1 MKITK
6 DNFFLKFCLLLA
18 FFLGIFNFVLA
29 PVSAK
34 TLWDKQVGME
44 TNNGAGE
51 AFGEDPGVGRNGVR
65 DIRLVLANAI
75 KVFLGFMGI
84 IFLILIIYGGFM
96 WMTAA
101 GQEENINKA
110 KSLLVAGVIGLIVIL
125 ASFGIAELV
134 TSKIY
139 DATITT

>member
-6 DNFFLKFCLLLA
+6 DRFFLKFCLLLV
-18 FFLGIFNFVLA
+18 FLSGMLNFVLT

-34 TLWDKQVGME
+34 TLWDKQIGVGTE
-44 TNNGAGE
+44 NGAGA

-65 DIRLVLANAI
+65 DVRLVLANAI

-101 GQEENINKA
+101 GEDEKINKA
-110 KSLLVAGVIGLIVIL
+110 KSLLVAGIIGLIIIV
-125 ASFGIAELV
+125 ASFAIASLV
-134 TSKIY
+134 TTKIF
-139 DATITT
+139 DATVAP